1 MIGRLDRS
9 VCKYNASIL
18 PNWESCLSPNKSS
31 FFGRIS
37 LVANISVPRQNGH
50 VSCELAHQAGQIWP
64 IVSSLRLSRTW
75 ETTVSLPFFPRF
87 ASDLT
92 TLQSLL
98 QLDSVASFSVVPVP
112 WISEGTSRGKT
123 ILWRVHNI
131 WSQIDTHRCKEKDE
145 LLHLLHSASTTRGH
159 IIFFERAMCQLRNV
173 LSSWFELL
181 KNS

>member
-1 MIGRLDRS
+1 MYADHAMTGRLDRS
-9 VCKYNASIL
+9 VCKSNASIL

-31 FFGRIS
+31 FFGRTS
-37 LVANISVPRQNGH
+37 LVAKISVPRQNGH

-64 IVSSLRLSRTW
+64 IVSGLRLSRTW

-131 WSQIDTHRCKEKDE
+131 WSQIDTHRMQRE
-145 LLHLLHSASTTRGH
+145 GW
-159 IIFFERAMCQLRNV
+159 IITFLT
-173 LSSWFELL
+173 
-181 KNS
+181 